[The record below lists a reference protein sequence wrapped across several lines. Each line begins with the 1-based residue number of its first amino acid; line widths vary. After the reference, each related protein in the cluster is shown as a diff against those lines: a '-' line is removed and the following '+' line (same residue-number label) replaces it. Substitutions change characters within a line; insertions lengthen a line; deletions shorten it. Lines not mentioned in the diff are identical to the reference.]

1 MPCRPTLWPLGAA
14 VQLGELA
21 CSSTFALA
29 PSGGVITA
37 NAIIK
42 DSAADA
48 TGTASFFA
56 CSRAAA
62 PKWQGTCG
70 GTAQSTVGDL
80 QLNSTAIVVGGP
92 IAVTALALTMPGRD
106 AMAITTLDG
115 DCGLKAKPAQFS
127 RLAPRDGG
135 RHLVQPV

>member
-1 MPCRPTLWPLGAA
+1 MGAALITELGTNALVRVYSGAVPANVAASLGAA

-37 NAIIK
+37 NAITQ

-48 TGTASFFA
+48 TGTASFFRVLT
-56 CSRAAA
+56 SGGT

-92 IAVTALALTMPGRD
+92 IAVTALALTMPG
-106 AMAITTLDG
+106 A
-115 DCGLKAKPAQFS
+115 
-127 RLAPRDGG
+127 
-135 RHLVQPV
+135 